1 MCFFLFYFFK
11 DDEISPLEEALT
23 TQVVHQLKDKGHSS
37 TNSLGENIC
46 SSFVN
51 RQILL
56 RRRKE
61 SNGIVRAQI
70 CKLA

>member
-1 MCFFLFYFFK
+1 MFFSFLFFFK

-23 TQVVHQLKDKGHSS
+23 TQVVHQLKDKGHSF
-37 TNSLGENIC
+37 TNSLGEHIC